1 MALCRPRVLH
11 SSLAPWV
18 HIRRGACTRPDT
30 RRPIVGSTPGAARA
44 VSRRQQER
52 IPGQEYH
59 SMVSRVWPQTG
70 GGSSPHSRP
79 KGHVTV
85 LQCLTCCHVTLTWL
99 GSPAPPTA
107 ATPTATSASTHPAH
121 SRAASTLP
129 HGTTPAFVHP
139 ACCAH
144 TAAPHHTHKCF
155 MHWPTNSTMHH
166 TAQRPHPSH
175 LPVTLRDFAAAS
187 TAVGTAVPALKRSMD
202 SAAPPDL
209 SHVATGSEGLDM

>member
-1 MALCRPRVLH
+1 MHQSQATVHKIRHTSSMDACNTQQSLSHETTEQGASCVGGREDECPDTRRILSITMELCRPRVLH

-18 HIRRGACTRPDT
+18 HIRRGTSARPDT

-52 IPGQEYH
+52 IPGYEYH

-70 GGSSPHSRP
+70 GGSLAHSHPR
-79 KGHVTV
+79 GRVTV

-139 ACCAH
+139 TC
-144 TAAPHHTHKCF
+144 
-155 MHWPTNSTMHH
+155 
-166 TAQRPHPSH
+166 
-175 LPVTLRDFAAAS
+175 
-187 TAVGTAVPALKRSMD
+187 
-202 SAAPPDL
+202 
-209 SHVATGSEGLDM
+209 